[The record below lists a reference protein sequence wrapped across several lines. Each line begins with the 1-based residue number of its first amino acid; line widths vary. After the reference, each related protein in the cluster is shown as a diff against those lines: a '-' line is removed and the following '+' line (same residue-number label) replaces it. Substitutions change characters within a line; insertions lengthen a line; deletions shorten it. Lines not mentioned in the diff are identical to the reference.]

1 MNDVELK
8 LLRVFA
14 AVVEAGGLSPAQSEL
29 NLALSTISGRI
40 HDLEVRLGLRLCRR
54 GRAGFALTAEGAAV
68 YEEARKLFA
77 ALEGFDNRVKR
88 LGTSVAGHLILG
100 ITDNTLSDPRSRID
114 AVLARYCDEAPEVT
128 LTIVTR
134 PPNELIRDVVAGD
147 LHLAIASF
155 PRQALGLDYEDLY
168 AERHLFY
175 CGRTHPLFGRADDQ
189 IDIGEIREHAIV
201 ARSYWGSRDL
211 KTFAVAAPRATVSD
225 MEAEARLILS
235 GRFLGYLPEHF
246 AARFVVQGRMRALR
260 PEVFAY
266 DALFQ
271 LAYNPMRIRRP
282 PVAAMIRTVLTEMG
296 AGTDSPP
303 SISSPH
309 EEPSRP

>member
-40 HDLEVRLGLRLCRR
+40 HDLETRLGSKLCRR

-77 ALEGFDNRVKR
+77 ALEGFDNRVRR
-88 LGTSVAGHLILG
+88 LGTSVAGHLTIG
-100 ITDNTLSDPRSRID
+100 ITDNTLSDPRSQID

-147 LHLAIASF
+147 LHLAVASF
-155 PRQALGLDYEDLY
+155 PRQALGLAYEDLY

-175 CGRTHPLFGRADDQ
+175 CGRSHPLFGRADDR
-189 IDIGEIREHAIV
+189 IDIGEVREHAIV
-201 ARSYWGSRDL
+201 ARSYWYPRGARPQDL
-211 KTFAVAAPRATVSD
+211 RRRRAPRHGQRHGGGGAAD
-225 MEAEARLILS
+225 P
-235 GRFLGYLPEHF
+235 LGSLPGIP
-246 AARFVVQGRMRALR
+246 ARALR
-260 PEVFAY
+260 GT
-266 DALFQ
+266 L
-271 LAYNPMRIRRP
+271 R
-282 PVAAMIRTVLTEMG
+282 G
-296 AGTDSPP
+296 AGADARASA
-303 SISSPH
+303 
-309 EEPSRP
+309 